1 MKNLVL
7 IILILSTL
15 NTSSQ
20 NVGIGTAAPLARLHV
35 TDSNVVFSA
44 EGNVS
49 GSSFTP
55 VPGGQGRRM
64 LWYPSK
70 AAFRVGYV
78 TNTNWDKDSIGTYSF
93 AAGRNTRA
101 VGNYASTALGDGA
114 IAVGESS
121 TAIGWGTYSVG
132 YSSLSLGNASRAYGD
147 YSAAIGQG
155 SIAYQF
161 ASVAIGDQSQ
171 AFGVLSCAL
180 GSSLKANAYGSTVVG
195 YNNAEVV
202 SPQVSKF
209 LTSPVFIVGNGFTTR
224 SNAMT
229 VLMNGNVGIGN
240 DAPTEKIVVNG
251 NILVQNG
258 KGLIR
263 SNDGT
268 QQKKIATNVAVA
280 ASLAADATT
289 AINFTFSEAFS
300 GTPDVYVGNVVGG
313 AGGWAEVIMTVANI
327 SNTGGTLFVHN
338 ARTIP
343 WSPNFTIKIIAI
355 GPQ

>member
-7 IILILSTL
+7 IILILSSL
-15 NTSSQ
+15 NATSQ
-20 NVGIGTAAPLARLHV
+20 NVGIGTTAPLARLHV

-44 EGNVS
+44 DGNVS

-78 TNTNWDKDSIGTYSF
+78 TSTNWDKDSIGTYSF

-101 VGNYASTALGDGA
+101 AGNYASIALGDGA
-114 IAVGESS
+114 VAVGESS
-121 TAIGWGTYSVG
+121 TAIGWGTYAVG

-147 YSAAIGQG
+147 YSVAIGQG
-155 SIAYQF
+155 SIAQEF
-161 ASVAIGDQSQ
+161 ASIALGDQSQ
-171 AFGVLSCAL
+171 AFGSSACAL
-180 GSSLKANAYGSTVVG
+180 GSSLRANAYASTVVG

-202 SPQVSKF
+202 PPQVSKS

-240 DAPTEKIVVNG
+240 DAPTEKMVVNG

-268 QQKKIATNVAVA
+268 QQKKISTNVVVNS
-280 ASLAADATT
+280 SLAADATSS
-289 AINFTFSEAFS
+289 INFTFSEAFN
-300 GTPDVYVGNVVGG
+300 GIPDVYVGNVVSG
-313 AGGWAEVIMTVANI
+313 AGG
-327 SNTGGTLFVHN
+327 
-338 ARTIP
+338 
-343 WSPNFTIKIIAI
+343 
-355 GPQ
+355 

>member
-1 MKNLVL
+1 MKYLQSFL
-7 IILILSTL
+7 FALLSI
-15 NTSSQ
+15 NAYSQ
-20 NVGIGTAAPLARLHV
+20 NVGIGTTTPLARLHV

-44 EGNVS
+44 DDNVS

-78 TNTNWDKDSIGTYSF
+78 TSTNWDKDSIGTYSF

-121 TAIGWGTYSVG
+121 TAIGWGTYAVG
-132 YSSLSLGNASRAYGD
+132 SSSLSLGNASRAYGD
-147 YSAAIGQG
+147 YSAAIGLG
-155 SIAYQF
+155 SIAQEF
-161 ASVAIGDQSQ
+161 GSVALGNQSH
-171 AFGVLSCAL
+171 ALGVSSCAL
-180 GSSLKANAYGSTVVG
+180 GSSLRATAYSSTVVG
-195 YNNAEVV
+195 YNNEEVV
-202 SPQVSKF
+202 PPQVSKS

-240 DAPTEKIVVNG
+240 NAPTEKVVVNG

-300 GTPDVYVGNVVGG
+300 GTPDVYVGNVVSG